1 MAAWR
6 HFEFL
11 MRQKPMK
18 YRKPSMLL
26 AAVLLLGLGTT
37 ATAATEDEAAMK
49 AEEVRLQAKLE
60 AEYKKAL
67 ADVEKDRH
75 AAEISMEKAH
85 VQLKLVSEQREKASK
100 ANAKART
107 AQRAEMDKMHEE
119 LSHARR
125 QLRETS
131 REIARV
137 NREVARARATGE
149 SSSFVFATSGRPV
162 IGVIL
167 GDADDVGVKVL
178 GVSPDGPSE
187 RAGIKQG
194 DVIVA
199 LGGRVLAATD
209 ESGNTKS
216 GLYIALQEMK
226 ANEPVIV
233 SVERGDQT
241 LDLTV
246 VPELR
251 EPLTR
256 HTISRFTSAPVAPS
270 APGEVIRVE
279 RIVVPEIDT
288 EALAEQIEQI
298 RIEIDERQILMEA
311 GELAHHAGEFEFE
324 FHELSEL
331 GDFALS
337 DANIWFGMP
346 MTQGL
351 KLAEIDPDLGEYFKT
366 DRGVLVLKARADND
380 LQLQSGDVILQV
392 GDTEVNSPA
401 EFMRALRDFQSGDE
415 FEMDIKRNRKNRT
428 LQTVMPESR
437 TSFFTPDDGETHTIR
452 IITDPN

>member
-1 MAAWR
+1 
-6 HFEFL
+6 
-11 MRQKPMK
+11 MK
-18 YRKPSMLL
+18 YHKSPMIL
-26 AAVLLLGLGTT
+26 AAVLLLGLGAT
-37 ATAATEDEAAMK
+37 ATAATEDDAVRK
-49 AEEVRLQAKLE
+49 AEEEKMQTQLE

-67 ADVEKDRH
+67 ANVEKDRH
-75 AAEISMEKAH
+75 EAEVSMGKARR
-85 VQLKLVSEQREKASK
+85 QLKMLAEQRAKASK
-100 ANAKART
+100 ADAKARA

-119 LSHARR
+119 LNHARR

-137 NREVARARATGE
+137 NREVALARTDGN
-149 SSSFVFATSGRPV
+149 SSSFVFATPGRPV

-199 LGGRVLAATD
+199 LGGRVLAAVD
-209 ESGNTKS
+209 ESGNTKG

-233 SVERGDQT
+233 SVERGGQT

-251 EPLTR
+251 EPMTR

-270 APGEVIRVE
+270 APGEVIRVDS
-279 RIVVPEIDT
+279 IVVPEIDT
-288 EALAEQIEQI
+288 EALAEQIVQI
-298 RIEIDERQILMEA
+298 RIEIDERRVSMES
-311 GELAHHAGEFEFE
+311 GEFAPHDGEFEFE

-351 KLAEIDPDLGEYFKT
+351 KLAEIDPGLGEYFKT
-366 DRGVLVLKARADND
+366 DRGVLVLKAKADND
-380 LQLQSGDVILQV
+380 LQLETGDVILQV
-392 GDTEVNSPA
+392 GNTDVNSPA
-401 EFMRALRDFQSGDE
+401 EFMRALRDFHSGDE
-415 FEMDIKRNRKNRT
+415 FKMDIKRKRKSRT
-428 LQTVMPESR
+428 LTTVMPERR
-437 TSFFTPDDGETHTIR
+437 TSFFTPDDGRTHTVK
-452 IITDPN
+452 IIANPN

>member
-1 MAAWR
+1 
-6 HFEFL
+6 
-11 MRQKPMK
+11 MK
-18 YRKPSMLL
+18 YHKFPMIL
-26 AAVLLLGLGTT
+26 AAVLLLGLGTM
-37 ATAATEDEAAMK
+37 ATAATEDEAAVK
-49 AEEVRLQAKLE
+49 AQEAKLQAQLE

-75 AAEISMEKAH
+75 AAEVSMEKARR
-85 VQLKLVSEQREKASK
+85 QLKLLAEQRAKASK
-100 ANAKART
+100 ADAKAHA

-119 LSHARR
+119 LNHARR

-137 NREVARARATGE
+137 NREVALARTDGN
-149 SSSFVFATSGRPV
+149 SSSFVFATSSRPV

-199 LGGRVLAATD
+199 LGGRVLAAVD
-209 ESGNTKS
+209 ESGNTKG

-251 EPLTR
+251 EPMTR

-270 APGEVIRVE
+270 APGEVIRIKS
-279 RIVVPEIDT
+279 IVVPEIDT
-288 EALAEQIEQI
+288 EALAEQIVQI
-298 RIEIDERQILMEA
+298 RIEIDERWVSMES
-311 GELAHHAGEFEFE
+311 GEFAPHDGEYEFE

-351 KLAEIDPDLGEYFKT
+351 KLAEIDPGLGEYFKT
-366 DRGVLVLKARADND
+366 DRGVLVLKAKTDND
-380 LQLQSGDVILQV
+380 LQLETGDVILQV
-392 GDTEVNSPA
+392 GNTEVNSPA
-401 EFMRALRDFQSGDE
+401 EFMRALRDFHSGDK
-415 FEMDIKRNRKNRT
+415 FKMDIKRKRKNRT
-428 LQTVMPESR
+428 LTTVMPERR
-437 TSFFTPDDGETHTIR
+437 TSFFTPDDGRTHTIK
-452 IITDPN
+452 IIANPN

>member
-1 MAAWR
+1 
-6 HFEFL
+6 
-11 MRQKPMK
+11 MK

-85 VQLKLVSEQREKASK
+85 VQLKLVAEQREKASK
-100 ANAKART
+100 ANTKART

-149 SSSFVFATSGRPV
+149 SSSFVFATPSRPV

-216 GLYIALQEMK
+216 GLYVALQEMK
-226 ANEPVIV
+226 ADEPVII
-233 SVERGDQT
+233 SVERDEQT
-241 LDLTV
+241 LDITV

-251 EPLTR
+251 EPMIR
-256 HTISRFTSAPVAPS
+256 HSISRFSSAPVAPS
-270 APGEVIRVE
+270 APGEVVRIE
-279 RIVVPEIDT
+279 RIVVPEINT

-298 RIEIDERQILMEA
+298 RIEVDKRRILMES
-311 GELAHHAGEFEFE
+311 GEFAQRAGEFELEFE

>member
-1 MAAWR
+1 
-6 HFEFL
+6 
-11 MRQKPMK
+11 MK
-18 YRKPSMLL
+18 YHKSPMILS
-26 AAVLLLGLGTT
+26 AVLLLGLGTA
-37 ATAATEDEAAMK
+37 ATAATEDEAAVK
-49 AEEVRLQAKLE
+49 AEEAKLQSQLE
-60 AEYKKAL
+60 TEYKKAL
-67 ADVEKDRH
+67 AGVENDRR

-85 VQLKLVSEQREKASK
+85 RQLKQVSEQREKASK
-100 ANAKART
+100 ADAKAHA

-119 LSHARR
+119 LNHARR

-137 NREVARARATGE
+137 NREVARARTLGE
-149 SSSFVFATSGRPV
+149 SSSFVYATPGRPV

-167 GDADDVGVKVL
+167 GDADDVGIKVL

-187 RAGIKQG
+187 RAGIEQG

-199 LGGRVLAATD
+199 LGGRVLAAVD

-226 ANEPVIV
+226 VNEPVIV

-251 EPLTR
+251 EPMTR
-256 HTISRFTSAPVAPS
+256 HIISRFTSAPVAPS
-270 APGEVIRVE
+270 APGEVIRIE

-288 EALAEQIEQI
+288 EALTEQIEQI
-298 RIEIDERQILMEA
+298 RIEIDERRVLMES
-311 GELAHHAGEFEFE
+311 GEFAPHDGEFEFE

-337 DANIWFGMP
+337 DANLWFGLP

-351 KLAEIDPDLGEYFKT
+351 KLAQIDPGLGEYFKT
-366 DRGVLVLKARADND
+366 DRGVLVLKAKADND
-380 LQLQSGDVILQV
+380 LQLETGDVILQI

-401 EFMRALRDFQSGDE
+401 EFMRALRDFHSGDE
-415 FEMDIKRNRKNRT
+415 FKMDIKRKRKNRT
-428 LQTVMPESR
+428 LTTVMPE
-437 TSFFTPDDGETHTIR
+437 
-452 IITDPN
+452 